1 MPDRQSHMN
10 SEELAKLI
18 RQYLAGELDD
28 RAMHQLERQALDD
41 PFLAEALEGY
51 EQHNPDQRI
60 HQQALNEALN
70 KRVTEKPQAGSGG
83 KIRTMY
89 RMVAAA
95 AIILLMGLGWYL
107 VEQTRKE
114 TPNVAAVQPEKAV
127 PADTAPT
134 PAPSL
139 AAADSYKEKAD
150 SPDQANKPAK
160 QMGRVAPKPSAP
172 VPAPMAEVAK
182 AAKTV
187 AAEQQAEVADSTSAG
202 LLSGKIAGVEV
213 QDSNKHLNE
222 VVIGYASQ
230 PKYDSVNGDLA
241 GSNNGKVV
249 IRGNS
254 SLNETVVVRG
264 VKAGK
269 RPADEEAST
278 ADYVS
283 PVPVNGEAAY
293 ERYLKS
299 SIKNPYNVKGTVKV
313 SFVVMPDGSLQ
324 DFRIKNHLSKEC
336 DEEAIRLIKE
346 GPAWKPSSDGK
357 PTRVT
362 RKIRFVA
369 GKNQE

>member
-1 MPDRQSHMN
+1 MPDRQPHMN

-70 KRVTEKPQAGSGG
+70 KRVAEKPQAGAGG
-83 KIRTMY
+83 KIRTLY
-89 RMVAAA
+89 RMAAAA

-107 VEQTRKE
+107 VDQTRKV
-114 TPNVAAVQPEKAV
+114 TPNVASVQQEKAV

-150 SPDQANKPAK
+150 SPEQANKPARQITK
-160 QMGRVAPKPSAP
+160 AEPKPPAP

-202 LLSGKIAGVEV
+202 LLSGKIAGVEA

-241 GSNNGKVV
+241 GRNNGKVV

-269 RPADEEAST
+269 RPADEETST
-278 ADYVS
+278 TDYVS

-299 SIKNPYNVKGTVKV
+299 NTRNPNNVKGTVKV

>member
-1 MPDRQSHMN
+1 V
-10 SEELAKLI
+10 
-18 RQYLAGELDD
+18 
-28 RAMHQLERQALDD
+28 
-41 PFLAEALEGY
+41 
-51 EQHNPDQRI
+51 
-60 HQQALNEALN
+60 QQ
-70 KRVTEKPQAGSGG
+70 
-83 KIRTMY
+83 
-89 RMVAAA
+89 
-95 AIILLMGLGWYL
+95 
-107 VEQTRKE
+107 
-114 TPNVAAVQPEKAV
+114 EKAV

-150 SPDQANKPAK
+150 SPEQANKPARQIAK
-160 QMGRVAPKPSAP
+160 AEPKLPAP

-241 GSNNGKVV
+241 GRNNGKVV

-269 RPADEEAST
+269 RPADEETST
-278 ADYVS
+278 TDYVS

-299 SIKNPYNVKGTVKV
+299 NARNPDNVKGTVKV

-346 GPAWKPSSDGK
+346 GPGWKPSSDGK